1 MNSLITI
8 FLALA
13 LSLLLVNNTHIT
25 IQQTNAQDNTSSVET
40 LKSNENLNS
49 EIKTYILIFGQRT
62 VGNVDNSTKIVSS
75 IVGQNLIKIEEE
87 FLEEI
92 SMAPSQQLEEQVQK
106 VINEGREGK
115 QCGIN
120 LTTQDGQKILVDC
133 IFFRKYIN
141 MVYTPKQV
149 IIRIFLY
156 HLGSFIIIKLC

>member
-13 LSLLLVNNTHIT
+13 LSLLLVNNTHIA

-106 VINEGREGK
+106 VINDGREGK

-120 LTTQDGQKILVDC
+120 LTTQEGQKILVDC
-133 IFFRKYIN
+133 ISSGNTLIWYIH
-141 MVYTPKQV
+141 PSK
-149 IIRIFLY
+149 
-156 HLGSFIIIKLC
+156 S